1 MGGEASGAK
10 LRPLPTVNN
19 FAAATGAATGSG
31 WPLDCHFLYPV
42 KCFPAPAG
50 QVCERQVALTTLSLL
65 TGPSGGA

>member
-31 WPLDCHFLYPV
+31 WPWNVISCIRLNVFPPRRAKSANV
-42 KCFPAPAG
+42 K
-50 QVCERQVALTTLSLL
+50 SL
-65 TGPSGGA
+65 